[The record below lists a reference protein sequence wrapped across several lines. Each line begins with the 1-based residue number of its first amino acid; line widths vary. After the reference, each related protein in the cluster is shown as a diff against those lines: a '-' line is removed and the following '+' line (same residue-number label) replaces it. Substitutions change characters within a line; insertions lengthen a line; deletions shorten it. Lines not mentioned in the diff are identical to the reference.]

1 MQTYVHRNEVGGS
14 LMNGTQAA
22 PAGGRGGEPDAASLL
37 SDLTALCRRTRADR
51 QGYAFPLFLFGG
63 LILLAPLLYGTDES
77 YYPTD
82 DWDPRQNGSNFLV
95 RVFRT
100 AAGPDPHSPT
110 LVAWYWLATLVL
122 GSLATAWW
130 YRRRAERA
138 GVETGTQAFLI
149 AAGAAFAGFFLGS
162 WLLEDYSLALYGAW
176 TVNLPL
182 ILCSAAA
189 AAVVTFW
196 CTRPGR
202 TPAQRM
208 VGVFVAAL
216 LAATAFAAIGVY
228 ANRGFSALYVI
239 AAGLLVLAWLERSVL
254 LGVTGVLFTLTAVP
268 ATMHLNTPS
277 IRLDMNELFH
287 HLGWSVDDFDTGNRQ
302 VAVLQLLLLPAAIL
316 LIAGAVAALTRR
328 RGA

>member
-1 MQTYVHRNEVGGS
+1 MCIAIKLGVF
-14 LMNGTQAA
+14 MNGTQAA
-22 PAGGRGGEPDAASLL
+22 PAGGRGGEPDAATLL
-37 SDLTALCRRTRADR
+37 SDLTALRHRTRADR
-51 QGYAFPLFLFGG
+51 HGYAFPLFLFGG
-63 LILLAPLLYGTDES
+63 LILLAPLLYATDQV
-77 YYPTD
+77 YYELD

-100 AAGPDPHSPT
+100 AAGPDPLSPT

-130 YRRRAERA
+130 YRRRAERS

-189 AAVVTFW
+189 SAVVTFW
-196 CTRPGR
+196 CTRRDR
-202 TPAQRM
+202 TPTQRT
-208 VGVFVAAL
+208 VGVFVAAVF
-216 LAATAFAAIGVY
+216 AATAFAAVGVY

-268 ATMHLNTPS
+268 ATMHWNWSS
-277 IRLDMNELFH
+277 IYVDANALFYQ
-287 HLGWSVDDFDTGNRQ
+287 LGWQLNEYDTADRQ
-302 VAVLQLLLLPAAIL
+302 LAVLQMLLTPAVIL
-316 LIAGAVAALTRR
+316 LIAGAIAALTRR
-328 RGA
+328 RTA